1 MNKIWSFVLNR
12 RLQKVFCLFCLVV
25 FSMTA
30 RAATAT
36 RQEVVTT
43 TESNSPAKPGK
54 ILKMPAPRFTPT
66 PTPRKTPPPPDVRPE
81 NKSSDRKLTQETDRA
96 TVTQLPS
103 AGKRWALVIGVDN
116 YKDPQ
121 ISGLRGAANDAK
133 SLARALETH
142 AGFPS
147 DQIVLLATD
156 QPEERQPTRV
166 NILRRL
172 SNLLSLVP
180 KDGLLLISFAGHGM
194 ERGGQAF
201 LLPSDAQISDDIN
214 FLEDTAVNAARM
226 RDRVKTAG
234 IGQVLIL
241 LDACRN
247 DPGGRAE
254 EANNMT
260 RNFAQSF
267 NFDVKNREVTA
278 FATLYATAV
287 GQRAYEYSEKKQG
300 YFTWAVVEAMK
311 GAAANDRG
319 EVTLAG
325 LLRFVQESVPKRVAI
340 DLGAGK
346 NQKPFAV
353 VEGYRA
359 EDLIIAVGG
368 AKSVQ
373 NDVSP
378 PTNQV
383 TPPQNKE
390 KPASKDSSES
400 SIKLVSK
407 PGDLPLRTSGSREV
421 TGFLDRQLST
431 QTARV
436 GDRFTLRM
444 TSPLEYQ
451 GAIIEG
457 RVAKVQ
463 PAGRGNKGAKIG
475 LAFDRLRYKDGRTE
489 RFSGMIM
496 DTNLSSR
503 TGFSISYEEDDAAGT
518 TGGEKGTVILF
529 AADSGNMTI
538 TAGAEFTIEPDGS
551 AAKLTAPIT
560 PAPQPQGNDSS
571 GLSGAWGLTLNT
583 PGQPGFMILTLAR
596 EGERLTGTIA
606 DYLTQHKTSEIQNGK
621 ITGDGF
627 RFAAPMITGSG
638 RSVTVVFE
646 GRINGTRLSGTITTP
661 QGPIQFSAV
670 RADQ

>member
-1 MNKIWSFVLNR
+1 
-12 RLQKVFCLFCLVV
+12 
-25 FSMTA
+25 MTA

-43 TESNSPAKPGK
+43 TDSNSPAKPGK

-66 PTPRKTPPPPDVRPE
+66 PTPRKTPPPDVRPE

-311 GAAANDRG
+311 GAAANERG

-346 NQKPFAV
+346 NQRPFAV

-359 EDLIIAVGG
+359 EDLIIAVGAF
-368 AKSVQ
+368 AKTTPNEIVA
-373 NDVSP
+373 P
-378 PTNQV
+378 PTNPV
-383 TPPQNKE
+383 TPPQKKETQTNKN
-390 KPASKDSSES
+390 SSEGS
-400 SIKLVSK
+400 VKLANS
-407 PGDLPLRTSGSREV
+407 PNDLPLESSGGEI
-421 TGFLDRQLST
+421 TGILDVQLST
-431 QTARV
+431 QTSRV
-436 GDRFTLRM
+436 GDRFTLRL
-444 TSPLEYQ
+444 TAPPGEYA
-451 GAIIEG
+451 GAVLEG
-457 RVAKVQ
+457 RVTKVQ
-463 PAGRGNKGAKIG
+463 PSGQGHKTAKLG
-475 LAFDRLRYKDGRTE
+475 LVFDRLRRKDGRSE
-489 RFSGMIM
+489 QFSGMIT
-496 DTNLSSR
+496 DVLISVK
-503 TGFSISYEEDDAAGT
+503 TGFAISYTDDPAGD
-518 TGGEKGTVILF
+518 GKKSTVSLIE
-529 AADSGNMTI
+529 ADSGNI
-538 TAGAEFTIEPDGS
+538 TVAVGAEFTIEPDLS
-551 AAKLTAPIT
+551 ATTKPIPIT
-560 PAPQPQGNDSS
+560 TSVPAIQSS
-571 GLSGAWGLTLNT
+571 ANNSTGLSGAWGLTLNAA
-583 PGQPGFMILTLAR
+583 GRPGFMILILKLD
-596 EGERLTGTIA
+596 GERLTGTIA
-606 DYLTQHKTSEIQNGK
+606 DYATQSDTSPIQNGK
-621 ITGDGF
+621 VTAGGFSFSATLKGDDGKPA
-627 RFAAPMITGSG
+627 RL
-638 RSVTVVFE
+638 VFV
-646 GRINGTRLSGTITTP
+646 GKVNGDRMSGTISSP
-661 QGPIQFSAV
+661 QGAIQFSGTKA
-670 RADQ
+670 AQ